1 MITDK
6 SHLLVTAVDMS
17 TSTGPGA
24 DQVLLSVFTV
34 QPMNKCTVH
43 GSRMGVRW
51 VGIHIDKET
60 SPFNFFSV
68 TETTVLR

>member
-6 SHLLVTAVDMS
+6 SHSLVTAVDMS

-24 DQVLLSVFTV
+24 DQVLVSVFTV

-43 GSRMGVRW
+43 GSRMGVKREMGW
-51 VGIHIDKET
+51 N
-60 SPFNFFSV
+60 SY
-68 TETTVLR
+68 